1 MTNLEAMQG
10 KNDRERWKANE
21 KNGRV
26 WTGVFFIIVGGVALA
41 RSFMVPMPEWLFSW
55 QTLLIAIGI
64 FIGIRENF
72 HGAAWF
78 ILILIGG
85 AFLLNDFYF
94 GGELRR
100 HVWPVVIIA
109 LGAISILRP
118 RNRRFG
124 RNSKQRIW
132 MDEDV
137 STVNGREDFTDLT
150 IVFGSSK
157 KTIESKKFAGG
168 DITSV
173 FGGAELD
180 LTNADIEGKA
190 TIDVTAIFGGVEL
203 IIPSNWTIKSEVVSI
218 FGSVQDNRIQSAALT
233 QNPEKVI
240 ILDGTALFGGIEIRS
255 FKK

>member
-1 MTNLEAMQG
+1 MTNSEAMQG

-41 RSFMVPMPEWLFSW
+41 RSFMVPIPEWVFSW
-55 QTLLIAIGI
+55 QTLLITIGI

-109 LGAISILRP
+109 LGAIFILRP